1 MYEAYG
7 ADPAVQYELSENMMT
22 GLFTSN
28 TILTSQFPYV
38 DEDTVYCHH
47 CLYRRSNSL

>member
-7 ADPAVQYELSENMMT
+7 ADQAVQYELSENMMIT
-22 GLFTSN
+22 LFISD

-38 DEDTVYCHH
+38 DEDTLHCHRS
-47 CLYRRSNSL
+47 LYRCFQ